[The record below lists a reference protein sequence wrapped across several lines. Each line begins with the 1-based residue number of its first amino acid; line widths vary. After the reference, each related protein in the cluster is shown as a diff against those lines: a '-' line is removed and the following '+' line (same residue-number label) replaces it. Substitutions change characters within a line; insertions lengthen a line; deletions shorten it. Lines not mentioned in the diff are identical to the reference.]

1 MDRYSQELQE
11 GDDVTL
17 IHMEDENLMVGTKG
31 TVIKLNK
38 TPWGIQYTVKW
49 NNGST
54 LDLIPGVDKWLK
66 SSDIKPRSVDESSH
80 RRNVKKKIILESDS
94 REKNLRDNLS
104 FLKYV
109 RDRKSVFD
117 FLRELQNS
125 GLTNMLAATPF
136 LTYSSADLKTYI
148 RGQFKD
154 PDEYLD
160 LIDAADKSRDAL
172 INGVMKKLEEEGK
185 DDFDLS
191 EVNKEFRNLT
201 RQAMS
206 LYVGNYEAFINR
218 E

>member
-1 MDRYSQELQE
+1 MKKSLSIF
-11 GDDVTL
+11 VL
-17 IHMEDENLMVGTKG
+17 ILLFSCQKKESNPNIGNWYFDQIVDYDSTK
-31 TVIKLNK
+31 IKF
-38 TPWGIQYTVKW
+38 P
-49 NNGST
+49 
-54 LDLIPGVDKWLK
+54 
-66 SSDIKPRSVDESSH
+66 
-80 RRNVKKKIILESDS
+80 KIILETDS
-94 REKNLRDNLS
+94 REKNLRDNLA

-125 GLTNMLAATPF
+125 GLTNMLAAAPF

-172 INGVMKKLEEEGK
+172 INGAMKKLDEEGK
-185 DDFDLS
+185 EDFDLS